1 MAEQKLTPRQEA
13 ARIPWS
19 EWAVAILGSVL
30 VLGVIV
36 YMGFLALT
44 EHGAPPDIS
53 LAIERVH
60 SASGGYLAEI
70 VAVNSGGTTA
80 ADVTIEASVNDGDR
94 KLETR
99 EVMFD
104 FLPMHSERSAAIVF
118 ERDPG
123 PFQVKLRVLSH
134 REP

>member
-1 MAEQKLTPRQEA
+1 MADQKLTPRQEA

-19 EWAVAILGSVL
+19 EWAVAAVGSVL
-30 VLGVIV
+30 VLGVIL
-36 YMGFLALT
+36 YMAYLALT

-60 SASGGYLAEI
+60 PASGGYLAEI

-80 ADVTIEASVNDGDR
+80 ADVTIEAVMKHRGRDIESR
-94 KLETR
+94 QL
-99 EVMFD
+99 MFD
-104 FLPMHSERSAAIVF
+104 FLPMHSERTAGIVF

-123 PFQVKLRVLSH
+123 EFQVELRVLSH